1 MEEIGPGIHHWKARH
16 PRIQVEVSSYYVE
29 PAATLIDPLE
39 PAEGIE
45 WFETS
50 RAHRPDGRRDS
61 FPHTTRPPGSFES
74 RTRPERIVLTNR
86 HHYRHSDRFA
96 EAFGCVVLCNENGLH
111 EFDDEREV
119 DGFAF
124 GDEVATGI
132 TAHEVG
138 VLCPEE
144 TALHIKVGDGFVS
157 LADSLTNYEELG
169 FVSDG
174 LLGDD
179 PEAIKSGLIDSFR
192 RLVDLDFDGLLLAH
206 GDPIV
211 TEGKQRLSEFVDR

>member
-1 MEEIGPGIHHWKARH
+1 MREIGPGIHHWTARH
-16 PRIQVEVSSYYVE
+16 PKIKIEVSSYYVE
-29 PAATLIDPLE
+29 PAATLLDPLE

-45 WFETS
+45 WFES
-50 RAHRPDGRRDS
+50 RRK
-61 FPHTTRPPGSFES
+61 
-74 RTRPERIVLTNR
+74 PERVVLTNR

-96 EAFGCVVLCNENGLH
+96 DAFGCVVLCNENGLH
-111 EFDDEREV
+111 EFEGGREV
-119 DGFAF
+119 AGFAF
-124 GDEVATGI
+124 GDEVAPGI
-132 TAHEVG
+132 KAVEVG

-144 TALHIKVGDGFVS
+144 TALHIPVGGGFVA

-179 PEAIKSGLIDSFR
+179 PGAIKSGLIESFR
-192 RLVDLDFDGLLLAH
+192 RLLDLEFDGLLLAH

-211 TEGKQRLSEFVDR
+211 PGGKARLSEFVDR